1 MKTVEV
7 KVVGTLL
14 MCEYCSQ
21 SKYDGYDDEMEAF
34 YSEYYM
40 TNGWESVKGIYI
52 DDDEEN
58 VIKKKGK
65 YAKVRD
71 YFHNLFKEE
80 GDHPLPVDLHTRT
93 YTYEDVEFI
102 YEIELEDDE
111 EFDIK
116 KVQLIKSEYEIDPLP
131 YFILA
136 KKILYDGKEVFAD
149 ESYSDYGIEGKGCS
163 EYTIEEFMMD

>member
-21 SKYDGYDDEMEAF
+21 SKYDGYDGYEDF

-40 TNGWESVKGIYI
+40 TNGWESVKAIYI
-52 DDDEEN
+52 DDNEEN

-65 YAKVRD
+65 YVKVRD
-71 YFHNLFKEE
+71 YFHNLFSEE

-93 YTYEDVEFI
+93 YDYEDVEFI

-116 KVQLIKSEYEIDPLP
+116 KVQLVKSDYEIEPLP
-131 YFILA
+131 YYILA
-136 KKILYDGKEVFAD
+136 EKILYDGKEVFAD
-149 ESYSDYGIEGKGCS
+149 ESYGDYGIEGKCCN
-163 EYTIEEFMMD
+163 EYTIEEFLY